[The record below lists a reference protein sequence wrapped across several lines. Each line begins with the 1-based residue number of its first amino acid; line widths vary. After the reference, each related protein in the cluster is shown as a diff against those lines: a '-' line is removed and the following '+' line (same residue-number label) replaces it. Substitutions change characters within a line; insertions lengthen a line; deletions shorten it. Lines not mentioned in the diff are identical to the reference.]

1 MIVDELLIAFKTDGA
16 DKAAKS
22 VEKVDDKLSKARA
35 ELKKYEEAAKKTGKA
50 QDRLAVESSRKLV
63 RALEKQQ
70 REFKRAEMRA
80 KMFRAALTGAGRGI
94 AALSSAATR
103 GGVVAIGTAFT
114 AAAASVNK
122 LAQDADQIKNS
133 AASLGLATDAYQRL
147 TFAAE
152 KNGLTTEQLEMGI
165 KALSARIREASM
177 EGAAD
182 SMLQPFDEMRLSVAE
197 LVKLDPEQQLH
208 KIADAAQ
215 RMGNS
220 ARRNAT
226 MARILGEEAGPK
238 FAELLND
245 GSGALDDL
253 AQMAN
258 RYGVILSTEVLEKS
272 DEVAEAQT
280 ELRAAV
286 RGLSYEV
293 GRELLPIAKDL
304 VTQLRE
310 WVVENR
316 ALVASGAKEFVE
328 TFLPILQDFLVALTP
343 VVEMAG
349 QAAVAF
355 GELDPTAQKA
365 IVGVTALTVAF
376 NGLGGSVTG
385 AVAGM
390 KGLIPLIKR
399 AGAMGGAVGVVGAG
413 AVVATYEAAKNAYG
427 YVTTSRGL
435 RRNDKTGLVLQDAL
449 DGAGV
454 SRSDINAMDAQ
465 DLADFLKVVP
475 KALSAQSKSVAK
487 LEQSLA
493 GDGLGVFERV
503 SARSNLSGTRE
514 RVRNIEQA
522 RAMAED
528 RMRALRLDGV
538 YGPDLPDGGMP
549 APAAETP
556 FVSNI
561 KPKKK
566 SGSGKKRKASDLQI
580 AELIKEAGQQGKNL
594 DELLLERKMGAVKSP
609 TVLVT
614 VHNNSTNVE
623 MGDLVVKSNA
633 INGTEVAR
641 AAAGELKTMFEKMV
655 QQNAKR
661 GARQGA

>member
-435 RRNDKTGLVLQDAL
+435 RRNDKTGLILQDAL

-487 LEQSLA
+487 LEQALA

-503 SARSNLSGTRE
+503 SAKSNLSGTRE

-538 YGPDLPDGGMP
+538 YGPDLPEGGMT
-549 APAAETP
+549 APPAETP

-566 SGSGKKRKASDLQI
+566 AGSGKKRQASDLQI
-580 AELIKEAGQQGKNL
+580 AELIRDAGQQGKNL

-633 INGTEVAR
+633 TNGTEVAR

>member
-22 VEKVDDKLSKARA
+22 VEKVDDKLAKAK
-35 ELKKYEEAAKKTGKA
+35 EQLKKYEEAAKKTGRA
-50 QDRLAVESSRKLV
+50 QDKLAVESSRKLV

-70 REFKRAEMRA
+70 REFKRTEMRA
-80 KMFRAALTGAGRGI
+80 KMFRAALTGAGKGI
-94 AALSSAATR
+94 SALSSAATR

-133 AASLGLATDAYQRL
+133 AASLGLTTDAYQRL

-152 KNGLTTEQLEMGI
+152 KNGLATEQLEGGI

-177 EGAAD
+177 EGAAA
-182 SMLQPFDEMRLSVAE
+182 SMLQPFDEMQLSVAE
-197 LVKLDPEQQLH
+197 LAKLDPEQQLH

-215 RMGNS
+215 RMGQS

-253 AQMAN
+253 AQMAE

-280 ELRAAV
+280 ELKAAV

-304 VTQLRE
+304 VIQLRE

-316 ALVASGAKEFVE
+316 SLVASGAKEFVE
-328 TFLPILQDFLVALTP
+328 TFLPILRDFLAALTP

-349 QAAVAF
+349 QAAIAF

-365 IVGVTALTVAF
+365 IVGITALTMAF

-399 AGAMGGAVGVVGAG
+399 VGVKGGAVGIVGAG
-413 AVVATYEAAKNAYG
+413 AIAATYEAASNAYG

-435 RRNDKTGLVLQDAL
+435 RSNKKTGLAVQDAL

-454 SRSDINAMDAQ
+454 TRQQIDTMDPQ

-475 KALSAQSKSVAK
+475 KALAAQSKSVAK
-487 LEQSLA
+487 LEESLA
-493 GDGLGVFERV
+493 GNGLGVFERV
-503 SARSNLSGTRE
+503 SAKSNLTGTRE
-514 RVRNIEQA
+514 RARNIQQA

-528 RMRALRLDGV
+528 RLRALQLDGV
-538 YGPDLPDGGMP
+538 YGPDLPEGGMP
-549 APAAETP
+549 DAAADAP

-561 KPKKK
+561 KPAKKK
-566 SGSGKKRKASDLQI
+566 PAGKKSKASDMQI
-580 AELIKEAGQQGKNL
+580 AQLIKEAGQQGKNL
-594 DELLLERKMGAVKSP
+594 DELLANRKMSGGTPP

-614 VHNNSTNVE
+614 VNNNSTNVE

-633 INGTEVAR
+633 TNGTEVAR